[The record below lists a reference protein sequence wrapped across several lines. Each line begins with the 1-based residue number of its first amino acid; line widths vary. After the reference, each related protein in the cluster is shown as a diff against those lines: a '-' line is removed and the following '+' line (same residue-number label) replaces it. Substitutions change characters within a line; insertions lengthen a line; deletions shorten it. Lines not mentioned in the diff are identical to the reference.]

1 MQRFFPYFIPAKLG
15 NMRPASIN
23 FTQRGGPKATFDGVT
38 LEKKN
43 TEYVKQ
49 NDRYSAWIETRK
61 NEKQNRWRSANSSE
75 AKPNRNKDFSTKI
88 QTEEP
93 WWSPPLNYHPYR
105 IFFDWKSLFY
115 SILRIFRLLQTRF
128 LFLDGVGDGQKFE
141 YMVQKWFDSSTLWGG
156 VTVPC
161 YLYLV
166 CRFFCTIFGESAKAW
181 GEKADTTFQA
191 FVDWKLIR
199 LSLWEDPEKWEIG
212 KGT

>member
-1 MQRFFPYFIPAKLG
+1 MSNKTIDIPHGSKRERTRSKIEGAV
-15 NMRPASIN
+15 RI
-23 FTQRGGPKATFDGVT
+23 R
-38 LEKKN
+38 
-43 TEYVKQ
+43 VKQ
-49 NDRYSAWIETRK
+49 NRTG
-61 NEKQNRWRSANSSE
+61 
-75 AKPNRNKDFSTKI
+75 TKI
-88 QTEEP
+88 SLP
-93 WWSPPLNYHPYR
+93 KYRLKSRYDPLPST
-105 IFFDWKSLFY
+105 IILIEWFLDWKSLFY
-115 SILRIFRLLQTRF
+115 SILRVFLPLQTRF

-191 FVDWKLIR
+191 FVDWKMIGLGI
-199 LSLWEDPEKWEIG
+199 WEDPEKGEFD